1 MREKNYDPVQKAEG
15 EAKVVLRGDL
25 RKYYRFRPARF
36 YGGIATADCLG
47 CCLRCIYCWS
57 WQELVRPDSY
67 GQFYSPKQVAEKL
80 TSIALKKGFHQVRI
94 SGNEPTI
101 TKDHL
106 LKVLENIPAHFQFVL
121 ETNGILLGHDQSYA
135 KDLARF
141 PNLYVR
147 VSFKGTNEEEFSRLT
162 GAKPTGF
169 HLQLQALE
177 NLFRSGVK
185 VHPAVMVSFSPKE
198 NAQTL
203 QKRLKEIHPSFEDFE
218 VEELVFWGK
227 VAERLEKAGIDY
239 RSAYQPEGIPPEQV

>member
-1 MREKNYDPVQKAEG
+1 MMPVQKAEE
-15 EAKVVLRGDL
+15 EAKIVLRGDL
-25 RKYYRFRPARF
+25 RKYYGFRPARF

-67 GQFYSPKQVAEKL
+67 GQFYSPKQVAGKL
-80 TSIALKKGFHQVRI
+80 TVITLKKGFHQVRI

-106 LKVLENIPAHFQFVL
+106 LKVLENIPDHFQFIL
-121 ETNGILLGHDQSYA
+121 ETNGILLGYDQSYA

-147 VSFKGTNEEEFSRLT
+147 VSFKGTTEEEFSRLT
-162 GAKPTGF
+162 GAKPGRF
-169 HLQLQALE
+169 HFQLQALE
-177 NLFRSGVK
+177 NLLVAGVE

-198 NAQTL
+198 NIQTL
-203 QKRLKEIHPSFEDFE
+203 QKRFKEIHPSFEDFE

-227 VAERLEKAGIDY
+227 VAERLEKAGIGY
-239 RSAYQPEGIPPEQV
+239 RSAYKPGCIPPEQV